1 MWSLWPVPIRLPA
14 AEIEIQADRRLAF
27 QVLTAWGA
35 AGPGSESGSR
45 VLREDGARKLIEFRT
60 PIKGLFG
67 RTKVYRTVEWV
78 TTHEPDRIDFAGE
91 QGPLPLLRDRFV
103 LEEWGACT
111 RMRYESTFGVRGW
124 LAGWLVGKLYVGPM
138 LKRFMRRHLIE
149 MKETIE
155 SRARRSKVYPQQPCP
170 PPEGADDAA
179 Q

>member
-35 AGPGSESGSR
+35 AGPSGEPSSR
-45 VLREDGARKLIEFRT
+45 VLREDGERKLIEFRT

-67 RTKVYRTVEWV
+67 RIKVYRTVEWV
-78 TTHEPDRIDFAGE
+78 TTHEPDSIEFIASG
-91 QGPLPLLRDRFV
+91 GPLPLLKDRIV
-103 LEEWGACT
+103 LEERGGCT

-124 LAGWLVGKLYVGPM
+124 LAGWLIGKLYVGPT
-138 LKRFMRRHLIE
+138 LKRFMRHHLMT

-155 SRARRSKVYPQQPCP
+155 ARAKRSRVFPQQPCP
-170 PPEGADDAA
+170 PLEEADDAA